1 MEHTVPQ
8 FIEREPP
15 IVGPMTFKQFIFI
28 GVAGAFCIFIY
39 FFIPLTYFI
48 IIAVIVMG
56 FAIALAFVKIQKIP
70 LPTYLKNFFLFLFKP
85 KIYLWKKETTPTV
98 IYKKESELKTQNIEE
113 NKGYLNKLFTF
124 VQTKK

>member
-15 IVGPMTFKQFIFI
+15 IVGPMTFKQFII
-28 GVAGAFCIFIY
+28 VGVAGAFCIFIY

-56 FAIALAFVKIQKIP
+56 SAIALAFVKIQSVP
-70 LPTYLKNFFLFLFKP
+70 LPTYLKVFFLFLFKP
-85 KIYLWKKETTPTV
+85 KIYLWEKETTPNV
-98 IYKKESELKTQNIEE
+98 IYKKESELKTQNIKE

-124 VQTKK
+124 VQAKK

>member
-1 MEHTVPQ
+1 
-8 FIEREPP
+8 
-15 IVGPMTFKQFIFI
+15 MTFKQFIFI